1 MISDR
6 NISEKS
12 LALALHVMALAG
24 IALAAPLN
32 DNGVAAQQQLQ
43 QQQTTETSIQHNA
56 KGHESHQVVNL
67 QNATEGVVYAGSVT
81 FNSSKPVD
89 IIAYDDITG
98 QQQPTN
104 ATVKVWEVDGK
115 KYATKTLMKNATEGT
130 VDFQGA
136 GIVTHSTS
144 SDPYK
149 VTFSINAS
157 PINKGQ

>member
-1 MISDR
+1 MITGR

-12 LALALHVMALAG
+12 LALALQVVAIAG
-24 IALAAPLN
+24 IALATPLN
-32 DNGVAAQQQLQ
+32 DNAVAA
-43 QQQTTETSIQHNA
+43 QQTTETSVQHNA

-67 QNATEGVVYAGSVT
+67 QNATEDVVYTGSVT

-89 IIAYDDITG
+89 IIAYEDVTG

-130 VDFQGA
+130 VDFQSA
-136 GIVTHSTS
+136 GLVTHSTS

-149 VTFSINAS
+149 VTFSINELYCQANAFII
-157 PINKGQ
+157 PC

>member
-1 MISDR
+1 MILGR

-12 LALALHVMALAG
+12 LALALQVMALAG
-24 IALAAPLN
+24 IALAVPLN
-32 DNGVAAQQQLQ
+32 DNGVAAQQQQ
-43 QQQTTETSIQHNA
+43 QQATETSVQHNA
-56 KGHESHQVVNL
+56 KAHESHQVVNL

-98 QQQPTN
+98 QRQPTN
-104 ATVKVWEVDGK
+104 TTVKVWEVDGK
-115 KYATKTLMKNATEGT
+115 KYATNTLMKNATEGT

-136 GIVTHSTS
+136 GIVTHRAS

-149 VTFSINAS
+149 VTFSIDAS

>member
-1 MISDR
+1 MTSGR
-6 NISEKS
+6 NISEKFVTLS
-12 LALALHVMALAG
+12 LLVMMIAG

-32 DNGVAAQQQLQ
+32 DNGVTAQR
-43 QQQTTETSIQHNA
+43 QQQTIETSVQHNA
-56 KGHESHQVVNL
+56 KAHESHQVVNL
-67 QNATEGVVYAGSVT
+67 QNATEGVVYTGSIT

-104 ATVKVWEVDGK
+104 TTVKVWEVDGK
-115 KYATKTLMKNATEGT
+115 KYATNTLMKNATEGT

-157 PINKGQ
+157 PVNKGQ